1 MTNAANSVTLLQ
13 SILTTLTTLESGALT
28 VGVKEIDDET
38 RRLVSTARSGLCQII
53 WDYGSRAQ
61 QNTTQAQRQIAAGGA
76 ESSIAAEYKVLD
88 DYISDLNKQITV
100 LNNPTSVPRRVQN
113 PLR

>member
-1 MTNAANSVTLLQ
+1 MTNAANSITLLQ
-13 SILTTLTTLESGALT
+13 SIVTTLTTLEAGNLMT
-28 VGVKEIDDET
+28 GNLEIDNET
-38 RRLVSTARSGLCQII
+38 RRLVATTRANLCSII

-61 QNTTQAQRQIAAGGA
+61 QNATQVQRQIAAGGA